1 MVINDPAISP
11 KHTSIEFAGIKRL
24 SDRWQLMV
32 SYSATKKDK
41 PNIAALS
48 PTGFAAAVGADGGTY
63 DPNADINRADRTWEW
78 DFKAVGSYTFP
89 ADILVSSIF
98 DHRSGDPF
106 ARQVQ
111 FRGGET
117 IRSIVLNV
125 EPIGSQR
132 LPNINL
138 LSMRVEK
145 AFRLLETHKLAVQ
158 LNLYNALN
166 ANTATSTQPRAGS
179 TFLRPRAVLPPRL
192 LELSMAYS
200 F

>member
-1 MVINDPAISP
+1 V
-11 KHTSIEFAGIKRL
+11 KRL
-24 SDRWQLMV
+24 SNNWQLMV
-32 SYSATKKDK
+32 SYSATRKDK
-41 PNIAALS
+41 PNISALAPS
-48 PTGFAAAVGADGGTY
+48 GFAAAVGADGGSL
-63 DPNADINRADRTWEW
+63 DPNSDINRADRTWEW

-89 ADILVSSIF
+89 SDILVSSIF

-111 FRGGET
+111 FRGGQT

-138 LSMRVEK
+138 LSLRFEK
-145 AFRLLETHKLAVQ
+145 GFRLSETQKLAVQ
-158 LNLYNALN
+158 VNLYNALN
-166 ANTATSTQPRAGS
+166 VNTATSLQPRAGA

-192 LELSMAYS
+192 LELSMAYT